1 MLRANLRLCT
11 ATHAATD
18 KGGIMTGNLTN
29 GTCSDQRVDHAVLL
43 VGCKLNGVRCRM
55 RVCVFLV

>member
-1 MLRANLRLCT
+1 MYS
-11 ATHAATD
+11 TD

-43 VGCKLNGVRCRM
+43 VGCKFVGTRYFTRISDFI
-55 RVCVFLV
+55 FLV